1 MAGPDTA
8 ATPPAPYPAELVRAV
23 TLTNGAHV
31 RIRPIRPDD
40 EALLVA
46 LYGRLSRHTAYQRF
60 FTVMRRLP
68 PDWAHFFANVDYRRR
83 LALVA
88 EHDTPAGVE
97 LIGVGRYEPGEEPET
112 AEVAFVV
119 QDGWQGLGLGAI
131 LLTDVIGAAEAR
143 GIHRFQ
149 AYCLADNYR
158 MLKLLT
164 ELTEVRERKTE
175 EGVTAVLFVGRPR
188 GSGPAAAQAPS

>member
-1 MAGPDTA
+1 MTGPDVPSP
-8 ATPPAPYPAELVRAV
+8 PPAPYPAELIRAV
-23 TLTNGAHV
+23 TLKNGAHV

-40 EALLVA
+40 EQRLVE
-46 LYGRLSRHTAYQRF
+46 LYGRLSRHTTYQRF

-68 PDWAHFFANVDYRRR
+68 PAWAHFFANVDYRQR

-88 EHDTPAGVE
+88 EHDTPAGIE
-97 LIGVGRYEPGEEPET
+97 LIGVGRYEPDEAPGTVEM
-112 AEVAFVV
+112 AFVV
-119 QDGWQGLGLGAI
+119 QDGWQGFGLGAI
-131 LLTDVIGAAEAR
+131 LLTDVMRAAEAR

-175 EGVTAVLFVGRPR
+175 EGVTSVLFVARPG